1 MKSLFNAIRWVD
13 PLYNALFR
21 YWEGDRSQRWQA
33 NLLVFV
39 FIAALTTIEL
49 ARRALLPA
57 SFHLP
62 TNHFHAVKLVF
73 ELLLIIEVMGLVF
86 NLAGSVANS
95 MGKQFEIYSL
105 ILLRQSFK
113 EFVNFAE
120 PIEWVHVNDSVAII
134 LSDTLGALLLFGL
147 VGVFYRLQ
155 KHRRI
160 TQDATELVNF
170 VSAKKLIA
178 LLLLTTFLCVGIND
192 ALLWAS
198 KRDTYNFFDVFYTI
212 LVFSDILLV
221 LISLRY
227 NSTYSIVF
235 RNSGFAVATILLR
248 LAITAPPFINVS
260 LGVAAIGLSIGL
272 TLVYNNFLLYPPPA
286 EETLPMAEEAD

>member
-1 MKSLFNAIRWVD
+1 MTWINPFYDL
-13 PLYNALFR
+13 LFR

-33 NLLVFV
+33 NLLIFV
-39 FIAALTTIEL
+39 FIVALTAIEL
-49 ARRALLPA
+49 TRRNLLPE
-57 SFHLP
+57 SFNLP
-62 TNHFHAVKLVF
+62 TNHFYAVKLVF
-73 ELLLIIEVMGLVF
+73 EILLMIEVLGLVF

-120 PIEWVHVNDSVAII
+120 PIEWAYVGNSVKFI
-134 LSDTLGALLLFGL
+134 LSDTLGALLMFAL
-147 VGVFYRLQ
+147 VGVFYRMQ

-160 TQDATELVNF
+160 TENAEELVNF
-170 VSAKKLIA
+170 VTTKKLIA
-178 LLLLTTFLCVGIND
+178 LLLLITFICVGLND
-192 ALLWAS
+192 AWLWATR
-198 KRDTYNFFDVFYTI
+198 RDAYNFFDVFYTI

-248 LAITAPPFINVS
+248 LAITAPPFINVG
-260 LGVAAIGLSIGL
+260 LGVAAVVLSIGL
-272 TLVYNNFLLYPPPA
+272 TFVYNSFLLNLPQSEAMYPIG
-286 EETLPMAEEAD
+286 EEAD